1 VAPLAFAADS
11 GLSVDGADAATVLE
25 LSPTV
30 GGMLM
35 AEIRFEM
42 ARAGLEVPDVWRTRL
57 DCRFCGVTMLGT
69 VVGVLAAAGGVG
81 LAGAAVMVAVDG
93 MEVVVVLGVA
103 AAASTLRRC
112 SSSRASCSLRSFCFC
127 ASFCFQS
134 AVALELAP
142 VDGAGDAAAGDAAAG
157 DAAVAAG
164 VGGAAAGDAAVVAGV
179 AEGAVGLGSG
189 LAALEVTDVEGVV
202 GGFGETLRA
211 TAELAA
217 VVAALGRVVVPAD
230 VEVVDAGV
238 AGRAGDADTETVL
251 DRAADGD
258 DAVAAGRP
266 AAGDKVAEVA
276 AGDGDL
282 LGFGSGLLDNED
294 AGDCEAFGFGD
305 GDADADRTLL
315 GGEAAR
321 EVDGDDAAAEPVPN
335 VLAGDGLGDGI
346 GLDGVAT
353 VDAVTVL
360 LDAGEAAG
368 LAAAANVEPVADLVA
383 VAEADGAG
391 VVDRGRVVV
400 TAGVAVLELIVGLA
414 GDGVAAAAVT
424 VLFGDTLR
432 CTVAAADGV
441 GCSDALTVGF
451 GRICDEA
458 CDATDDCD
466 CTMPFD

>member
-1 VAPLAFAADS
+1 MAPLAFAADS

-142 VDGAGDAAAGDAAAG
+142 VDGAGDAAAGDAA
-157 DAAVAAG
+157 VAAG
-164 VGGAAAGDAAVVAGV
+164 VGDAAVVAGV

-294 AGDCEAFGFGD
+294 AGDCAAFGFGD

-315 GGEAAR
+315 DGEAAR
-321 EVDGDDAAAEPVPN
+321 EVDGDDDAAAEPVPN
-335 VLAGDGLGDGI
+335 VLAGDGLGDDI

-353 VDAVTVL
+353 VDAVAVL

-383 VAEADGAG
+383 VAEADDAG

-400 TAGVAVLELIVGLA
+400 TVGVAVLELIVGLA
-414 GDGVAAAAVT
+414 GDGVAAAVT

>member
-69 VVGVLAAAGGVG
+69 VVGVLAATGGVG

-142 VDGAGDAAAGDAAAG
+142 VDGAGDAAAGDAA
-157 DAAVAAG
+157 VAAG
-164 VGGAAAGDAAVVAGV
+164 VGDAAVVAGV

-315 GGEAAR
+315 DGEAAR
-321 EVDGDDAAAEPVPN
+321 EVDGDDDAAAEPVPN
-335 VLAGDGLGDGI
+335 VLAGDGLGDDI